1 MKNKN
6 LFISRIRQS
15 VLFYTGVLMEKEEIS
30 NTLDEMMS
38 TGFYYS
44 IEDINS
50 RSDIQ
55 IIKDFI
61 NYGIIGKPELLRNLN
76 RRR

>member
-6 LFISRIRQS
+6 LFIGRIRQS

-61 NYGIIGKPELLRNLN
+61 NYGIIEKTELLRNLN
-76 RRR
+76 RRK

>member
-61 NYGIIGKPELLRNLN
+61 NYGIIEKPELLRNLN